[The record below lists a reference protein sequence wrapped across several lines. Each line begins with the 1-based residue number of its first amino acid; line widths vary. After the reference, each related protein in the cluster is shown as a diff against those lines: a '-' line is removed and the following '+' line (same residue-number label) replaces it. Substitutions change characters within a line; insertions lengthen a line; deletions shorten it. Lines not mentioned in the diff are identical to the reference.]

1 MGPVMTTEPSPLA
14 EPAADTTRLNGDLP
28 RPGVS
33 SPPARRTA
41 RGSWSRRLSRGL
53 LQIPLLLMA
62 IAVLFP
68 LYFMVANSFK
78 TDPAFAR
85 DALTIPLQPTLA
97 KYIAAFRSADL
108 GRYFMNSLVISVVS
122 VAVATTIAALAAFA
136 FAKMSFRGR
145 ESIFRVML
153 PAMAIPSI
161 VLLVPQFKLMS
172 HLDLINTRWSVII
185 LYIGIMLPMS
195 IYLFRNF
202 FRAFPDQLLEAA
214 AIDGV
219 GPLRTFIRIVLP
231 ASRPVIFT
239 AVIIN
244 FVFAWN
250 ELLLALVFL
259 QNEQQRTLMVGLTL
273 FNGLYSLDVPE
284 LMAGLTLATV
294 PVVVVYLIGQRYLM
308 RGLLGGI
315 GK

>member
-1 MGPVMTTEPSPLA
+1 
-14 EPAADTTRLNGDLP
+14 
-28 RPGVS
+28 
-33 SPPARRTA
+33 
-41 RGSWSRRLSRGL
+41 
-53 LQIPLLLMA
+53 MA

-68 LYFMVANSFK
+68 LYFMVANSLK
-78 TDPAFAR
+78 TDSAFAR
-85 DALTIPLQPTLA
+85 NALTIPLEPTLA

-108 GRYFMNSLVISVVS
+108 GRYFLNSLVISVVS

-136 FAKMSFRGR
+136 FAKMRFLGR
-145 ESIFRVML
+145 EAIFRVTL

-172 HLDLINTRWSVII
+172 HLNLINSRWSVII

-195 IYLFRNF
+195 LYLFRNF
-202 FRAFPDQLLEAA
+202 FRAFPDELLEAA

-219 GPLRTFIRIVLP
+219 GPLGTLIRIVLP

-284 LMAGLTLATV
+284 LMAGMTLATV
-294 PVVVVYLIGQRYLM
+294 PVVVVYLIGQRHLM

>member
-1 MGPVMTTEPSPLA
+1 MGPVMTTEPSRVA
-14 EPAADTTRLNGDLP
+14 ESITDTTSHDAGVP
-28 RPGVS
+28 SPGVS
-33 SPPARRTA
+33 AAPPRPTA
-41 RGSWSRRLSRGL
+41 RGVWSRRLSRGL
-53 LQIPLLLMA
+53 LQVPLLLMA

-68 LYFMVANSFK
+68 LYFMVANSLK
-78 TDPAFAR
+78 TDSAFAR
-85 DALTIPLQPTLA
+85 NALTIPLEPTLA

-108 GRYFMNSLVISVVS
+108 GRYFLNSLVISVVS

-136 FAKMSFRGR
+136 FAKMRFLGR
-145 ESIFRVML
+145 EAIFRVTL

-172 HLDLINTRWSVII
+172 HLNLINSRWSVII

-195 IYLFRNF
+195 LYLFRNF
-202 FRAFPDQLLEAA
+202 FRAFPDELLEAA

-219 GPLRTFIRIVLP
+219 GPLGTLIRIVLP

-284 LMAGLTLATV
+284 LMAGMTLATV
-294 PVVVVYLIGQRYLM
+294 PVVVVYLIGQRHLM

>member
-14 EPAADTTRLNGDLP
+14 EPAADTTRLNADLP

-33 SPPARRTA
+33 PPPARRTA
-41 RGSWSRRLSRGL
+41 RGRWSRRLSRGL

-68 LYFMVANSFK
+68 LYFMVANSLK

-108 GRYFMNSLVISVVS
+108 GRYFMNSLVISVIS

-172 HLDLINTRWSVII
+172 HLNLINTRWSVII

-239 AVIIN
+239 TVIIN

>member
-14 EPAADTTRLNGDLP
+14 EPAADTTRLNADLP

-33 SPPARRTA
+33 SPQARRTA

-53 LQIPLLLMA
+53 LQIPLLLMT

-219 GPLRTFIRIVLP
+219 GSLRTFIRIVLP

>member
-1 MGPVMTTEPSPLA
+1 MGPVMTTEPSRVA
-14 EPAADTTRLNGDLP
+14 EPMTNTTGLNADMP
-28 RPGVS
+28 RPGI
-33 SPPARRTA
+33 SPPPAGRA
-41 RGSWSRRLSRGL
+41 VRGGWSRWLSRGL

-85 DALTIPLQPTLA
+85 NALTIPLRPTFA

-108 GRYFMNSLVISVVS
+108 GRYFMNSLVISVIS
-122 VAVATTIAALAAFA
+122 VAVATAIAALAAFA

-145 ESIFRVML
+145 EAIFRVML

-195 IYLFRNF
+195 LYLFRNF
-202 FRAFPDQLLEAA
+202 FRAFPDELLEAA

-231 ASRPVIFT
+231 PSRPVIFT

>member
-1 MGPVMTTEPSPLA
+1 MGSVMTTEPSPVA
-14 EPAADTTRLNGDLP
+14 EPATDTTRLNADLP

-33 SPPARRTA
+33 PPPARRTA

-108 GRYFMNSLVISVVS
+108 GRYFMNSLVISVIS

-145 ESIFRVML
+145 EGIFRVML

-259 QNEQQRTLMVGLTL
+259 QNEQQRTLIVGLTL

>member
-1 MGPVMTTEPSPLA
+1 MTTEPSPIA
-14 EPAADTTRLNGDLP
+14 EPITDTTSRNAGVP
-28 RPGVS
+28 SPGVS
-33 SPPARRTA
+33 APLPRRAA
-41 RGSWSRRLSRGL
+41 RGAWPRWLSRGL

-68 LYFMVANSFK
+68 LYFMVANSLK
-78 TDPAFAR
+78 TDPVFAR
-85 DALTIPLQPTLA
+85 NALTIPLQPTLA

-108 GRYFMNSLVISVVS
+108 GRYFVNSLLISVIS

-145 ESIFRVML
+145 ETIFRVML

-161 VLLVPQFKLMS
+161 ALLVPQFKLMS
-172 HLDLINTRWSVII
+172 HLNLINSRWSVII

-195 IYLFRNF
+195 LYLFRNF
-202 FRAFPDQLLEAA
+202 FRAFPDELLEAA

-219 GPLRTFIRIVLP
+219 GPMRTLIRIVLP

-284 LMAGLTLATV
+284 LMAGMTLATV
-294 PVVVVYLIGQRYLM
+294 PVVVVYLIGQRHLM

>member
-1 MGPVMTTEPSPLA
+1 MGPVMTTEPSSLA
-14 EPAADTTRLNGDLP
+14 EPAADTTRLNADLP

-33 SPPARRTA
+33 PPPARRTG
-41 RGSWSRRLSRGL
+41 RRSWSRRLSRGL

-85 DALTIPLQPTLA
+85 DALTIPLQPTFA

-108 GRYFMNSLVISVVS
+108 GRYFMNSLVISVIS

>member
-1 MGPVMTTEPSPLA
+1 MGPAMTTEPSPIA
-14 EPAADTTRLNGDLP
+14 EPVTGTTGLSADSP
-28 RPGVS
+28 RPGVP
-33 SPPARRTA
+33 SPRARRPG
-41 RGSWSRRLSRGL
+41 RGGWSRRLSRAL

-68 LYFMVANSFK
+68 LYFMVANSLK

-85 DALTIPLQPTLA
+85 NALTLPLRPTFA
-97 KYIAAFRSADL
+97 KYLAAFRSADL
-108 GRYFMNSLVISVVS
+108 GRYFLNSLIISVVS
-122 VAVATTIAALAAFA
+122 VTVATTIAALAAFA
-136 FAKMSFRGR
+136 FAKMNFRGR
-145 ESIFRVML
+145 EAIFRVML
-153 PAMAIPSI
+153 PAMAVPSI

-172 HLDLINTRWSVII
+172 QVNLINSRWSVII

-195 IYLFRNF
+195 LYLFRNF
-202 FRAFPDQLLEAA
+202 FRAFPDELLEAA
-214 AIDGV
+214 AIDGL
-219 GPLRTFIRIVLP
+219 GPLMNFIRIVLP
-231 ASRPVIFT
+231 ASKPVIFT

-259 QNEQQRTLMVGLTL
+259 ENEQQRTLMVGLTL

-284 LMAGLTLATV
+284 LMAGMTIATV
-294 PVVVVYLIGQRYLM
+294 PVVLVYLIGQRHLM

>member
-1 MGPVMTTEPSPLA
+1 MTTEPSPVA
-14 EPAADTTRLNGDLP
+14 EPITDTTGVNADTP
-28 RPGVS
+28 RPGV
-33 SPPARRTA
+33 PQPLARRPVR
-41 RGSWSRRLSRGL
+41 RGWSRRLSRGL

-62 IAVLFP
+62 VAVLFP

-78 TDPAFAR
+78 SDPAFAR
-85 DALTIPLQPTLA
+85 DALTIPLRPTFA

-108 GRYFMNSLVISVVS
+108 GRYFMNSLVISVIS

-145 ESIFRVML
+145 EGIFRVML